1 MEVNLD
7 GFVMYK
13 YKNINYYH
21 IDHQILQS
29 HNNKI
34 QIFTID
40 TTEKNK
46 LNKITLI
53 LLVEFWWL
61 I

>member
-13 YKNINYYH
+13 YKIIKYYH

-29 HNNKI
+29 HNNNI
-34 QIFTID
+34 QVFTID
-40 TTEKNK
+40 TTEK
-46 LNKITLI
+46 TH
-53 LLVEFWWL
+53 
-61 I
+61 